1 MQIPVVIHK
10 DENSV
15 YGVSVPDVAGC
26 FSWGNTIDAALKN
39 VKEAVY
45 AHVQALLAEGMAVHI
60 GPSRIEDLAGNPDY
74 ANGIWALVPIDLSK
88 FDTRPERI
96 NVSLP
101 RFVLNKIDSYAQS
114 RHETRSG
121 LLARAALQLIDTE
134 SKATEP

>member
-1 MQIPVVIHK
+1 MEIPVVIHK

-15 YGVSVPDVAGC
+15 YGVSVPDVPGC
-26 FSWGNTIDAALKN
+26 FSWGDTVDAALMN

-45 AHVQALLAEGMAVHI
+45 AHVQALVSEGLPVNI
-60 GPSRIEDLAGNPDY
+60 GRSRIEDLADNPDY
-74 ANGIWALVPIDLSK
+74 ANGIWALVSLDLSK

-96 NVSLP
+96 NVSIP
-101 RFVLNKIDSYAQS
+101 RFVLNKIDNYAQS